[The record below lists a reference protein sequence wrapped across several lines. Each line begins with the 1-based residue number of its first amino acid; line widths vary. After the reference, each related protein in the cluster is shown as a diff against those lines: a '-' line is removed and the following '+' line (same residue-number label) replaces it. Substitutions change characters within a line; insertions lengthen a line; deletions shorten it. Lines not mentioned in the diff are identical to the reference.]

1 MTQPLT
7 IKIGPRFMS
16 DLQNDDL
23 DFIKALNEL
32 IANSIDSWIDC
43 GENKNERSSKVDK
56 LKIEVNYDFENKSIS
71 IFDNSVGM
79 TYQELNN
86 SMSFGISSK
95 EKSKQ
100 RKSLMG
106 MYGYGMK
113 GATSAM
119 GGHLEVVTK
128 KKNNNHFNHAV
139 WEIEKSLLEEEMLVT
154 IDSDDGNGNENT
166 QIDESLL
173 NKLSKKNSQGTL
185 IYISNLH
192 DNLTPEDYRDELE
205 TNWMWFLQD
214 NEFGKSVEII
224 FQGVALKIPKLGKK
238 ENDPVP
244 FSTIELSVPIFWTGD
259 RFDKNSKNE
268 RQTGKNME
276 YTIKGK
282 VWLNHSGGFQSG
294 GFSLF
299 RNLQNIAFR
308 DKTEWKRRSERGLY
322 AGLGG
327 WWGNETWLIEGY
339 LHLDCCVPNQP
350 KTYFNTKTNSWKA
363 ADKVFQNYLPKT
375 LVHSKTGIN
384 KKLNDEHERNMFLAN
399 EWWPW
404 FINKNPELK
413 LPKELE
419 AYVNKDTPP
428 EECPDGY
435 EWDPVKKECVKI
447 VDRPEECPDG
457 YEWDPVKK
465 ECVKIVDR
473 PEETEFEV
481 LSEDSFILFNHEWQI
496 VVVKGAAGNK
506 IYDWKDSDFKLQ
518 ININSDLNDIS
529 DDLKLDLE
537 KIVKN
542 STSQI
547 KLSRNL
553 IIRSVLQDFLH
564 GKFGG
569 KDLTKAKNYA
579 NLWLTT
585 IYKNDQ

>member
-7 IKIGPRFMS
+7 IKIGPRFMA

-43 GENKNERSSKVDK
+43 GKNKNERSSKVNK

-71 IFDNSVGM
+71 ILDNSVGM
-79 TYQELNN
+79 TYEELNN
-86 SMSFGISSK
+86 SMSFGVSSK

-119 GGHLEVVTK
+119 GGHLEIVTK
-128 KKNNNHFNHAV
+128 KKNKNNFNHAV
-139 WEIEKSLLEEEMLVT
+139 WEIEKSLIEEEMLVT
-154 IDSDDGNGNENT
+154 IDSDDGKGNENT
-166 QIDESLL
+166 QLDESLL
-173 NKLSKKNSQGTL
+173 DKLSKKTSQGTL
-185 IYISNLH
+185 VYISSLH
-192 DNLTPEDYRDELE
+192 DNLNPEDYRDELE

-214 NEFGKSVEII
+214 NEFGKSVEIT
-224 FQGVALKIPKLGKK
+224 FQGVKLKMPKLGKK
-238 ENDPVP
+238 DIDPVP
-244 FSTIELSVPIFWTGD
+244 FSTVELSVPITWTGD

-268 RQTGKNME
+268 RQTGKKMN

-282 VWLNHSGGFQSG
+282 IWLNHSGGFQSG

-327 WWGNETWLIEGY
+327 WWNNETWLMEGY
-339 LHLDCCVPNQP
+339 LHLDSCIPNQP

-363 ADKVFQNYLPKT
+363 ADKVFQNYLPKS

-384 KKLNDEHERNMFLAN
+384 KKLSDEHERNKFLAN

-413 LPKELE
+413 LPEELE
-419 AYVNKDTPP
+419 AYVDTKEPP
-428 EECPDGY
+428 EKCPEGF
-435 EWDPVKKECVKI
+435 EWDPVKKECVEI
-447 VDRPEECPDG
+447 EEPPEKCPEG
-457 YEWDPVKK
+457 FEWDPVKK
-465 ECVKIVDR
+465 ECVEIEEP
-473 PEETEFEV
+473 PEVKEFEV
-481 LSEDSFILFNHEWQI
+481 VSEEVFILNDHEWQI
-496 VVVKGAAGNK
+496 VVIKGAAGNK
-506 IYDWKDSDFKLQ
+506 IYDWKDSDYKLQ
-518 ININSDLNDIS
+518 ININSDLSVIS
-529 DDLKLDLE
+529 ETLKSELE

-542 STSQI
+542 TTAQI

-553 IIRSVLQDFLH
+553 IIRGALQDFLYD
-564 GKFGG
+564 KLG

-579 NLWLTT
+579 NIWLTT
-585 IYKNDQ
+585 LFKNDT

>member
-7 IKIGPRFMS
+7 IKIGPRFMA

-43 GENKNERSSKVDK
+43 GKNKNERSSKVSK

-71 IFDNSVGM
+71 ILDNSVGM
-79 TYQELNN
+79 TYEELNN
-86 SMSFGISSK
+86 SMSFGVSNK

-119 GGHLEVVTK
+119 GGHLEIVTK
-128 KKNNNHFNHAV
+128 KKNKEHFNHAV
-139 WEIEKSLLEEEMLVT
+139 WEIEKSLIEEEMLVT

-166 QIDESLL
+166 QLDESLL
-173 NKLSKKNSQGTL
+173 DKLSKKSSQGT
-185 IYISNLH
+185 IVYISNLH
-192 DNLTPEDYRDELE
+192 DNLKPEDYRNELE

-214 NEFGKSVEII
+214 NEFGKGVEIS
-224 FQGVALKIPKLGKK
+224 FQGIKLKMPKLGKK
-238 ENDPVP
+238 DIDPVP
-244 FSTIELSVPIFWTGD
+244 FSTIELSVPITWKGD

-268 RQTGKNME
+268 RQIGKKMDF
-276 YTIKGK
+276 TIKGK
-282 VWLNHSGGFQSG
+282 IWLNHSGGFQSG

-308 DKTEWKRRSERGLY
+308 DKTEWKRRNERGLY

-327 WWGNETWLIEGY
+327 WWSNETWLMEGY

-350 KTYFNTKTNSWKA
+350 KTYFNTKTNSWRA
-363 ADKVFQNYLPKT
+363 ADKIFQNYLPKS
-375 LVHSKTGIN
+375 LVHSKTGI
-384 KKLNDEHERNMFLAN
+384 KQKLNDEHERNKFLAN

-419 AYVNKDTPP
+419 AYVEIEDIP
-428 EECPDGY
+428 EECPEGY
-435 EWDPVKKECVKI
+435 VWDPVKKECVEI
-447 VDRPEECPDG
+447 EDIPEECPEG
-457 YEWDPVKK
+457 YVWDPVKK
-465 ECVKIVDR
+465 ECVEIEDIPDVK
-473 PEETEFEV
+473 EFEV
-481 LSEDSFILFNHEWQI
+481 LSEEVFALNGQEWNI

-506 IYDWKDSDFKLQ
+506 IYDWKDSDNKLQ
-518 ININSDLNDIS
+518 ININSELSEITDK
-529 DDLKLDLE
+529 LKDDLE

-542 STSQI
+542 TSSQI

-553 IIRSVLQDFLH
+553 IIRSALQDFLYA
-564 GKFGG
+564 KLGG
-569 KDLTKAKNYA
+569 NDLTKAKNYA
-579 NLWLTT
+579 NIWITT
-585 IYKNDQ
+585 IYKND